1 MSYHDDPPLEETTP
15 PLEEIQKGAGAEESK

>member
-15 PLEEIQKGAGAEESK
+15 PIEQIQKDAGDGETK